1 MKTRQPDYSS
11 VSMGGVDTKDYPNLC
26 DSFIEEMDW
35 DDGTPMT
42 EEELNKFQEDNPDIV
57 YELALESLY

>member
-11 VSMGGVDTKDYPNLC
+11 VFMGGVDTRDYP
-26 DSFIEEMDW
+26 DV
-35 DDGTPMT
+35 
-42 EEELNKFQEDNPDIV
+42 V

>member
-11 VSMGGVDTKDYPNLC
+11 VFMGGVDTRDYPDLC
-26 DSFIEEMDW
+26 ESFIEEMDW

-42 EEELNKFQEDNPDIV
+42 ESVRIFILNQTKKP
-57 YELALESLY
+57 